1 MVRTIR
7 DEDSGNE
14 RTVSINDV
22 RAIRKYE
29 NPKTG
34 AVSMLCGI
42 PDYGEMWIPYSQIH
56 DDSEVYIEGH
66 VGKLVITR
74 WIAEQKGLA

>member
-7 DEDSGNE
+7 DEDPGSG
-14 RTVSINDV
+14 RTVAIEDV

-34 AVSMLCGI
+34 TVSMLCDI
-42 PDYGEMWIPYSQIH
+42 PDHGEMWIPDSQIH
-56 DDSEVYIEGH
+56 DDSEVYREGDI
-66 VGKLVITR
+66 GKLVITR
-74 WIAEQKGLA
+74 WIAEQKGLV